1 MNNRDDAVQLLQEMI
16 RTNTCNPPGHEHQLS
31 LLIKSRLDRLG
42 IDNRIDVL
50 DEEGF
55 RSNLE
60 AVIKGKSGDS
70 TRKLIL
76 CGHLDTV
83 APWSES
89 AGKYSPHGGTIENN
103 RLYGRG
109 ASDMKSGLAAML
121 LAFESIQREGT
132 QLDGDLIFL
141 ATAGEEVD
149 SCGAADYACRVG
161 LQNVDGV
168 IIAEPTAGKVV
179 VGHKGA
185 LWLRIVVKGQSS
197 HGSMPELGVN
207 AIEHMMEVVA
217 CLKAMEDKWKAN
229 DPILGSSS
237 MAITRI
243 HGGVQTNI
251 TPDHCE
257 IEVDIRTVPP
267 IRHSELLQ
275 KIEYEL
281 EVLREQVPKLNYT
294 VTPILDRQ
302 AIRTDDSHNL
312 IAAAL
317 DLVESENRLV
327 QGVSYYTDGSVL
339 NKNGDLPILI
349 YGPGDPKLAHQP
361 DEWVDIDEYVR
372 SIDFYRDLI
381 IGFLGTTK

>member
-1 MNNRDDAVQLLQEMI
+1 MNNRNDAVQLLQEMI
-16 RTNTCNPPGHEHQLS
+16 RTNTCNPPGQEHQLS
-31 LLIKSRLDRLG
+31 LLIKSRLDQLG
-42 IDNRIDVL
+42 IDSRIDVL
-50 DEEGF
+50 DEEGS

-60 AVIKGKSGDS
+60 AVIKGESGDS
-70 TRKLIL
+70 KRKLIL

-89 AGKYSPHGGTIENN
+89 SGKYSPHEGTIENN

-121 LAFESIQREGT
+121 LAFESIHREST
-132 QLDGDLIFL
+132 RLNGDLILL

-149 SCGAADYACRVG
+149 SCGAADYVGRVG
-161 LQNVDGV
+161 LQDVDGV
-168 IIAEPTAGKVV
+168 IIAEPTSSKVV
-179 VGHKGA
+179 IGHKGA
-185 LWLRIVVKGQSS
+185 LWLRIVVMGKNS

-207 AIEHMMEVVA
+207 AIENMMEIVA
-217 CLKAMEDKWKAN
+217 CLKAMEKKWKAT
-229 DPILGSSS
+229 DPILGSNSL
-237 MAITRI
+237 AITRI

-251 TPDHCE
+251 TPDLCE

-275 KIEYEL
+275 KIEFEL
-281 EVLREQVPKLNYT
+281 EVLRERVPNLTYT

-302 AIRTDDSHNL
+302 AIRTHESHDL

-317 DLVESENRLV
+317 DLVDFESRSV

-339 NKNGDLPILI
+339 SKNSDLPILI

-381 IGFLGTTK
+381 IRFLGTTK